1 MSRLVPAGPA
11 ARARPRPGGPRGP
24 VRPRLRLFYLRHR
37 RLLAATAGAAAV
49 LAGLHANAP
58 PAEALETVWVVAADL
73 PAGHTLAASDL
84 ARAVLPVGSAPDG
97 AVPDAA
103 ALAGRTLAGAARRG
117 EVLTDT
123 RILGPGLL
131 TALPADLV
139 ATTVRTV
146 DSGTAGFVRPGDRV
160 DVLAGPDESWQAAGG
175 GPGEVLA
182 SAALV
187 LAVPPAGD
195 DGGAGADTGGVLLV
209 AVRPQTARA
218 LAGAAGRRA
227 LSVALRSG
235 SQRSVAV
242 GDE

>member
-1 MSRLVPAGPA
+1 
-11 ARARPRPGGPRGP
+11 
-24 VRPRLRLFYLRHR
+24 LRLFYLRHR

-49 LAGLHANAP
+49 LAGLHANTP
-58 PAEALETVWVVAADL
+58 PAEAVETVWVVAADL

-97 AVPDAA
+97 AVPDAT
-103 ALAGRTLAGAARRG
+103 ALAGRTLAGAVRRG

-139 ATTVRTV
+139 AITVRAV
-146 DSGTAGFVRPGDRV
+146 DSGTGGFVRPGDRV
-160 DVLAGPDESWQAAGG
+160 DVLAGPDESWQAPGG

-182 SAALV
+182 TAALV
-187 LAVPPAGD
+187 LAVPPVGD
-195 DGGAGADTGGVLLV
+195 DGGYGAGGAGADTGGVLLV